1 MGAFLYP
8 FFNKRTVNR
17 LQSGISLKVIEQVL
31 IFYSC
36 VPILYIVMLIKH
48 S

>member
-8 FFNKRTVNR
+8 FLIKYTVNR

-31 IFYSC
+31 IFFNC
-36 VPILYIVMLIKH
+36 VPILYIVVLIKH